1 SNTSTTPLNTSF
13 NKSYMDV
20 KYRACRAFKT
30 HMDKYQKMH
39 SCSNTAATPDTRGGM
54 GHYVHNVHIG
64 LNMASCTWWQLND
77 NQLFNFFEKIKRVE
91 QAMDMEK
98 NKGALL
104 LDHYFGDTKFIEA
117 VKWTVHKSGNSS
129 VVASTIVMSLNTLA
143 AEPHMSFDNNVSEA
157 FIREK
162 SIVNILRDIVKVWKV
177 LYLVDP
183 KCLDDL
189 YTSCYKYHKYKLEDF
204 ILESCQFKEKGDNEA
219 KEMSERMME
228 MHSARK
234 KVITKAI
241 ECDISVCHLVLKFLR
256 NFIRRYGKD

>member
-1 SNTSTTPLNTSF
+1 MWRMGDEDEDEDEKSDGINYEMLQSNTSTTPLNT
-13 NKSYMDV
+13 
-20 KYRACRAFKT
+20 
-30 HMDKYQKMH
+30 
-39 SCSNTAATPDTRGGM
+39 
-54 GHYVHNVHIG
+54 
-64 LNMASCTWWQLND
+64 
-77 NQLFNFFEKIKRVE
+77 RVE

-117 VKWTVHKSGNSS
+117 VKWTVHKSVNSS
-129 VVASTIVMSLNTLA
+129 VAASTIAMSLGIKMIKA
-143 AEPHMSFDNNVSEA
+143 
-157 FIREK
+157 REK

-177 LYLVDP
+177 HYLVDP

-189 YTSCYKYHKYKLEDF
+189 YTAYYKYHKYKLEDF
-204 ILESCQFKEKGDNEA
+204 ILESCQFKERGDNEA
-219 KEMSERMME
+219 KEMSGRMME

-241 ECDISVCHLVLKFLR
+241 ECDISVYHLVLKFLR